1 MNARSGHRD
10 ETTGRR
16 RWQGQ
21 ASACRPAR
29 GGGRG
34 PHRRRKGLVG
44 GRVRMGG
51 ARPEEADP
59 TERISD
65 SNTWLLSS
73 APQRVDRGPGK
84 GWSKDRLG
92 AGHPSHL
99 PPPGRAL
106 AGTQRRSRRPGPASS
121 AAPFRVTPRAQA
133 RRAAT
138 GPTAAHSPARQR
150 PGAQAEHA

>member
-1 MNARSGHRD
+1 MRQLVGAGGKVKPALAGQQGAVAEAR
-10 ETTGRR
+10 T
-16 RWQGQ
+16 
-21 ASACRPAR
+21 AA
-29 GGGRG
+29 GRG
-34 PHRRRKGLVG
+34 LWGAGLEW
-44 GRVRMGG
+44 GG